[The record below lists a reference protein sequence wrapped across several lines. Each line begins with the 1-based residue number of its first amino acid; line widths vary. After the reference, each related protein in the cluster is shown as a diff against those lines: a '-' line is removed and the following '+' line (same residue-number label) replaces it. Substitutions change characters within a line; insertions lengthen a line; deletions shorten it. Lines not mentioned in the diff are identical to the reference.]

1 MLATFFLIN
10 YMADPIGNVP
20 AFVSVIKND
29 RKRKAI
35 KYLLI
40 CFFIIISFTA
50 LAFFLF
56 YFFKIAI
63 LIFKIAASII
73 LLILGI
79 KILFF
84 HKKEIKKPLPFIISL
99 YSGPGVITT
108 TILMMSKASCVAE
121 RVFVFLTVFSA
132 MFFSWLSIALY
143 EKFKEYFR
151 KVMKYAVKW
160 KGIVIIIFAAYFI
173 IDAAMDISKYI

>member
-1 MLATFFLIN
+1 MLATFLLIN

-20 AFVSVIKND
+20 AFISVIKSD
-29 RKRKAI
+29 RKTKAI

-40 CFFIIISFTA
+40 CFFIIISFTSLA
-50 LAFFLF
+50 LFLF

-63 LIFKIAASII
+63 LIFKIVASII

-84 HKKEIKKPLPFIISL
+84 HKKEIKKPLLFIISL

-108 TILMMSKASCVAE
+108 AIFMMSKASCIVEKA
-121 RVFVFLTVFSA
+121 FVFLAVFSA

-143 EKFKEYFR
+143 EKFERYFG
-151 KVMKYAVKW
+151 KVIKYAVKW
-160 KGIVIIIFAAYFI
+160 KGIIIIIFASYFI
-173 IDAAMDISKYI
+173 IDVAYNYI